1 MRSLDEI
8 GSGITEGELRF
19 LRQALKEHRANVERV
34 SVEDAAN
41 VRLAKAN
48 EKLKRVLTEV
58 SDIPGL
64 SVKIYKDAE

>member
-1 MRSLDEI
+1 MSLDRI
-8 GSGITEGELRF
+8 GAGITEGEIKF

-34 SVEDAAN
+34 AVEDAAN

-48 EKLKRVLTEV
+48 EKLRRVLTEV